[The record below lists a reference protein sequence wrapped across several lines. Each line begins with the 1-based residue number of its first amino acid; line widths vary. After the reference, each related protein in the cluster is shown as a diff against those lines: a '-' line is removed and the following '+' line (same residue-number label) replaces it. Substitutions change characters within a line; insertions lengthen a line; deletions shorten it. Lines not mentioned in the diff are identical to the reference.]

1 LVPFGEEQKL
11 ASVVKT
17 FESMPNIIVALE
29 MTSLEDA
36 YIKIVKSHA
45 RGPVKDDESLLNE

>member
-1 LVPFGEEQKL
+1 
-11 ASVVKT
+11 
-17 FESMPNIIVALE
+17 MPNIIVALE